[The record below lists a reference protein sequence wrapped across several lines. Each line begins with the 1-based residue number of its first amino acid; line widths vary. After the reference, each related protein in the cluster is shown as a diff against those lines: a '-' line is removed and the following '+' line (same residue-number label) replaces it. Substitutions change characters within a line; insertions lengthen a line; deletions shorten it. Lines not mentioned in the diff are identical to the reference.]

1 VLIGMSGSALA
12 QVAVRVPEPTSL
24 SLLAI
29 GIGGAAVANLLN
41 GSKRAHWLLC
51 RGVEPRELD
60 PPGAEWRGRKAPSPR
75 LGGSC
80 HRNGASIS

>member
-29 GIGGAAVANLLN
+29 GIGGAAVAKFI
-41 GSKRAHWLLC
+41 KR
-51 RGVEPRELD
+51 
-60 PPGAEWRGRKAPSPR
+60 K
-75 LGGSC
+75 
-80 HRNGASIS
+80 